1 MAFLRDDDALA
12 FAVLALCDALDHG
25 ATDSVRRIEAVNKAR
40 KHAHNVLARGKRK
53 KSVEPDDPVEGETN
67 GPA

>member
-12 FAVLALCDALDHG
+12 FAVLALCDALDDG
-25 ATDSVRRIEAVNKAR
+25 STDSTRRIEAVAKAR
-40 KHAHNVLARGKRK
+40 KHAHAVISRGKK
-53 KSVEPDDPVEGETN
+53 KDKPDEPAEGETS

>member
-12 FAVLALCDALDHG
+12 FAVLALCDALDDG
-25 ATDSVRRIEAVNKAR
+25 ATDSVKRIEAVSKAR
-40 KHAHNVLARGKRK
+40 KHAHNVLARGKK
-53 KSVEPDDPVEGETN
+53 KKEVAPDEPAEGETS

>member
-40 KHAHNVLARGKRK
+40 KHAHAVISRGKK
-53 KSVEPDDPVEGETN
+53 KDKPDDPAEGETS

>member
-1 MAFLRDDDALA
+1 MAFMRDDDALA

-40 KHAHNVLARGKRK
+40 KHAHNVLARGKK
-53 KSVEPDDPVEGETN
+53 KADKPDEPAEGETS